1 MNAARP
7 KSRSAQRSGKSR
19 SGRTRTVVIIAAALI
34 FVLLLLMRMAEFA
47 GHRVRH

>member
-7 KSRSAQRSGKSR
+7 KSRSARHSGQSR